1 MSTVIPF
8 HKPFTDSQEHLAMQH
23 VLTAGTLR
31 GDGPASKRVQ
41 QLMRTVTGS
50 QHAFFTT
57 SCTHALEIAVQ
68 ALGIGP
74 GDEVIMPSY
83 TFVST
88 ANAVLMH
95 GGKPV
100 FCDIMPDTLNM
111 DFNHASRLVTARTKA
126 IIPVHYA
133 GVAVDID
140 AMMKFKS
147 THGVHIIEDAAQ
159 GADAYHQGKH
169 LGTFGDFGCLSFHDT
184 KNITCG
190 EGGAL
195 LTNNPELARRAEIIR
210 EKGTNR
216 SAFLRGEVDKYTWID
231 RGSSYIQSDLLAAVL
246 EVQWQKRTQI
256 KELRADAWNQY
267 QRLFEPFEQDGKLK
281 RPVITPGAETN
292 YHTYFVTTTRT
303 EQRDILLEAYKQ
315 AGIQASFH
323 YIPLHNS
330 PFGKKLQEGN
340 VPHLPVTEQMSE
352 RIIRLPLYPAIAVE
366 HPDFCERVYEITARV
381 LK

>member
-1 MSTVIPF
+1 LSTVIPF
-8 HKPFTDSQEHLAMQH
+8 HKPFTDSQEYQAIQQ
-23 VLTAGTLR
+23 VLSGGILR
-31 GDGPASKRVQ
+31 GDGPVSKRVQ
-41 QLMRTVTGS
+41 LLMRTITGAH
-50 QHAFFTT
+50 HAFFTT

-68 ALGIGP
+68 TLGIGP

-95 GGKPV
+95 GARPV
-100 FCDIMPDTLNM
+100 FCDVVTDTLNM
-111 DFNHASRLVTARTKA
+111 DFSHAARLVTDRTKA

-133 GVAVDID
+133 GMAVDIP
-140 AMMKFKS
+140 AMMKFKN
-147 THGVHIIEDAAQ
+147 TYGVHIIEDAAQ
-159 GADAYHQGKH
+159 GADAYFKGRH

-195 LTNNPELARRAEIIR
+195 LTDDPELARRAEIIR

-246 EVQWQKRTQI
+246 EVQWEKRTTI
-256 KELRADAWNQY
+256 KELRAGAWNQY
-267 QRLFEPFEQDGKLK
+267 HHIFEPFERSGKLK
-281 RPVITPGAETN
+281 RPVVPEGAETN
-292 YHTYFVTTTRT
+292 YHTYFITVGTA
-303 EQRDILLEAYKQ
+303 EQRDMLLEAYKQ

-330 PFGKKLQEGN
+330 PFGSKLHSGI
-340 VPHLPVTEQMSE
+340 PPYLPVTEQMSD
-352 RIIRLPLYPAIAVE
+352 RIIRLPLYPSIASE
-366 HPDFCERVYEITARV
+366 HPDFCDRVYAITASV
-381 LK
+381 LH